1 MDTPR
6 EASVKGDAGTAASKA
21 DSTSYGTICLVTVLV
36 LAIAII
42 SILSFVMTNIAAVMA
57 EMFPPIVIRVPPLA
71 LQTHQANLK
80 KTS

>member
-1 MDTPR
+1 M

-36 LAIAII
+36 LAMAII
-42 SILSFVMTNIAAVMA
+42 SILSFVMTIITNIASVMA

-71 LQTHQANLK
+71 LQTHQANLR
-80 KTS
+80 TTL